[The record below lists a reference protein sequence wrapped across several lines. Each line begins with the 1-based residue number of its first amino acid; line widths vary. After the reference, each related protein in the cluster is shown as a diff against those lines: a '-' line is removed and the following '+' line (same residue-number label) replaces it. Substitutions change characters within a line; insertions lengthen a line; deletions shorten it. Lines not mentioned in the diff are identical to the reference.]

1 MIIDSLVIATRNR
14 HKTRE
19 IAALLAHLPVRV
31 RDLSE
36 FPDAPEVEEDGD
48 TLEANALKKARSAH
62 AHTGLPALADDTG
75 LEVFY
80 LLGAPGV
87 YSARYAGEQATYDDN
102 NRKLLDAMKQVP
114 ARKRDARFRCVVA
127 FVYKGEARTFE
138 GAIDG
143 HIGIERRGTNGFGY
157 DPVFYPAGDTRSYA
171 EMSDTE
177 KNAISHRARA
187 VSAFAQFLADVNG
200 Q

>member
-1 MIIDSLVIATRNR
+1 MDSLVIATRNR

-36 FPDAPEVEEDGD
+36 FPDAPEVEEDGE

-157 DPVFYPAGDTRSYA
+157 DPVFYPAGDTLSYA
-171 EMSDTE
+171 EMSDAE

-187 VSAFAQFLADVNG
+187 VSAFARYLEDVNG
-200 Q
+200 K

>member
-36 FPDAPEVEEDGD
+36 FPNAPEVEEDGD

>member
-19 IAALLAHLPVRV
+19 IAALLAHLPIRV
-31 RDLSE
+31 RDLSD
-36 FPDAPEVEEDGD
+36 FPDAPEVEEDGA

-62 AHTGLPALADDTG
+62 DHTGLPALADDTG

-87 YSARYAGEQATYDDN
+87 YSARYAGEAATYDDN
-102 NRKLLDAMKQVP
+102 NRKLLDAMMQVP

-127 FVYKGEARTFE
+127 FVFKGEARTFE

-157 DPVFYPAGDTRSYA
+157 DPIFYPAGDSRSYA
-171 EMSDTE
+171 EMSDAE

-187 VSAFAQFLADVNG
+187 VSAFAQYFAHVNG